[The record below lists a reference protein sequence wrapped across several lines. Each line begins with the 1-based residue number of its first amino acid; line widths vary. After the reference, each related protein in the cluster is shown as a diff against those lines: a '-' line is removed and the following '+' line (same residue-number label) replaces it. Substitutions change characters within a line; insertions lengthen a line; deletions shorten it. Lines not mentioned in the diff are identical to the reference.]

1 LQALFKLPFYFEFF
15 VFFAR
20 MKVLVP
26 FYCKEYID
34 TLKIIREFVLD
45 CQNIENKID
54 KVQFLDPEEF

>member
-1 LQALFKLPFYFEFF
+1 
-15 VFFAR
+15 